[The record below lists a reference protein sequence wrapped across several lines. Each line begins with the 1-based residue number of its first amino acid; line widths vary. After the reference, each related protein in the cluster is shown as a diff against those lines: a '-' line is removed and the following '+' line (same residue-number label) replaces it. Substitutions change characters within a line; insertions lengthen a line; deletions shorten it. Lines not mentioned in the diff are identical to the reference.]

1 MNMNDIIYMFSYPF
15 IQKALIVGVLTGVL
29 AAILGVSLVLKNYS
43 MIGDGLSHVGFGAF
57 AIAISIGWAPLYF
70 AIPIVILAAFFTLKI
85 SENQKINADGMIALL
100 SSASLSI
107 GVVVTSLS
115 KGLNVDIYQF
125 MFGSILATTESEVI
139 TTIVIFIAVMIFYVL
154 FFNKIFGVTYDET
167 FAKAIGINV
176 NFYRMIISIIT
187 AIVIVLG
194 MRVIGALLIS
204 GLTIFP
210 ALTSFRLTKSFK
222 GAVIVSGIVSFISV
236 IAGIVFSFI
245 YSTPTGATIV
255 IANLLIYFIS
265 IIYGKIRKI

>member
-1 MNMNDIIYMFSYPF
+1 
-15 IQKALIVGVLTGVL
+15 
-29 AAILGVSLVLKNYS
+29 

-70 AIPIVILAAFFTLKI
+70 AIPVVILAAFFTLKI
-85 SENQKINADGMIALL
+85 SENNKINADGMIALL

-125 MFGSILATTESEVI
+125 MFGSILATTISEVI
-139 TTIVIFIAVMIFYVL
+139 TTIVIFIIVMVFYIL

-167 FAKAIGINV
+167 FSKAIGINV

-222 GAVIVSGIVSFISV
+222 GSVIVSGIVSFISV
-236 IAGIVFSFI
+236 IFGIVFSFI

-255 IANLLIYFIS
+255 IANLFIYFIS
-265 IIYGKIRKI
+265 ILYSKIRRIWKKYIKVVE